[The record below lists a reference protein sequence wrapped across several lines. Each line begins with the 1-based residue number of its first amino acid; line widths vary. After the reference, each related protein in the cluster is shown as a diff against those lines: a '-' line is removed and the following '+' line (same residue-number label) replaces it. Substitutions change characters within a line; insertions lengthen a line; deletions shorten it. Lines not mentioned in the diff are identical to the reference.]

1 MKYCNYTFI
10 LYLQIFLLFPSQIYS
25 ATTLVDENRPEWS
38 GTRAIRDGDFDT
50 ALSEIQADTN
60 VTDTAFHMFKLGCI
74 YQGLENFSKALF
86 YFKMS
91 AKMSKKYTP
100 FAYERIGDIELAQ
113 KRYESGLKAFRVAA
127 QKTELMPYRYVLH
140 KKMYS
145 VAMKHAQE
153 IGKISW
159 LEEVVGEDEEV
170 MLDTSMKDI
179 FIQLIEAG
187 KSKEWDSALLKFIDP
202 SKYNEVQCYICS
214 FLSTDPLND
223 TMFSTK
229 TLYLLSKLSYTCKQ
243 YKKSSDWLHKALDR
257 IDFKKVVSQQ
267 NYIYHRAILNYRL
280 KNYNK
285 VIKWG
290 TKYDKSYDSDPT
302 LVFML
307 ARSYRNLGKSSQ
319 AAHWYDKHIKLFPN
333 LSKTHDIIWYR
344 AWQKEDANQFEAARK
359 FYRTLFKRYKHG
371 SKADDAFFRYALTY
385 CKERNYKTALKAF
398 AMFLKKYPY
407 STFCAGAHFWRAKS
421 YFAIKQLENA
431 KEVCHNLIL
440 TNPANYYAYRARELL
455 TLTGEPFIS
464 LKVDTSRTD
473 EEAFLWLDSITEDD
487 TKSLSEKDSIKFH
500 LGSYLAAIGMLD
512 QAELVLEPFEIS
524 YGKNLLLQ
532 YELARLYQISNN
544 SAHSFRVAKRLS
556 WRIPEEARSCMPVQ
570 IYSLLYPKSYMNYIK
585 ASAEANGIEPE
596 LVSSIIRQESIFNP
610 KIVSP
615 AGAIG
620 LMQIMPYT
628 GEEIAGDLKETFVLD
643 SLYFP
648 SVNVRYG
655 SYYIK
660 KLLDKFKGNLILAVA
675 GYNGGPHNAKK
686 WKAQN
691 SDDGFDM
698 FVEDIGFTETRK
710 YVKKV
715 LGNYWT
721 YKQLKNF
728 STEL

>member
-1 MKYCNYTFI
+1 MKQTIYTLI
-10 LYLQIFLLFPSQIYS
+10 IYLQILLLFPCQIYS
-25 ATTLVDENRPEWS
+25 ATTLVNENRPEWS
-38 GTRAIRDGDFDT
+38 GTKAIRDADFEK

-60 VTDTAFHMFKLGCI
+60 VTDTAFNMFKLGCV
-74 YQGLENFSKALF
+74 YHGLEDWSKALF

-91 AKMSKKYTP
+91 ARMSKKYTP

-113 KRYESGLKAFRVAA
+113 KRYESGLKAYRVAA
-127 QKTELMPYRYVLH
+127 RKTELMPYRYVLH

-145 VAMKHAQE
+145 VAMKHTEA

-179 FIQLIEAG
+179 FIQLLEAG
-187 KSKEWDSALLKFIDP
+187 KSKELDSALLKFIDP

-214 FLSTDPLND
+214 FLSTDSLND
-223 TMFSTK
+223 AMFSTK

-243 YKKSSDWLHKALDR
+243 YKKSSDWLHKVLDR
-257 IDFKKVVSQQ
+257 KDFKKAVSQQ
-267 NYIYHRAILNYRL
+267 NYIYHRVVLNYRL

-290 TKYDKSYDSDPT
+290 TKYDKTYGSDPG

-307 ARSYRNLGKSSQ
+307 ARSYRSLGKSKQ

-371 SKADDAFFRYALTY
+371 SKADDAYYRYALSY
-385 CKERNYKTALKAF
+385 CKERNYKTAIKAF
-398 AMFLKKYPY
+398 SMFLKKCPY
-407 STFCAGAHFWRAKS
+407 STFSAGAHFWRAKS
-421 YFAIKQLENA
+421 YFAIKQFDNA
-431 KEVCHNLIL
+431 KEVCQNLIR
-440 TNPANYYAYRARELL
+440 TNPADYYAYRARELL
-455 TLTGEPFIS
+455 VLMGDS
-464 LKVDTSRTD
+464 YSALRVDTARSD
-473 EEAFLWLDSITEDD
+473 DEAFLWLDSVTED
-487 TKSLSEKDSIKFH
+487 TAKHLSGNDSARFY
-500 LGSYLAAIGMLD
+500 LGSCLAAVGMLD
-512 QAELVLEPFEIS
+512 QTELVLEPFEIS

-544 SAHSFRVAKRLS
+544 PAHSFRVAKRLS
-556 WRIPEEARSCMPVQ
+556 WRIPEEARSCMPSQ
-570 IYSLLYPKSYMNYIK
+570 IYSLLYPGSYMSIIQS
-585 ASAEANGIEPE
+585 SAEINKIEPE

-610 KIVSP
+610 TIVSP

-628 GEEIAGDLKETFVLD
+628 GEEIAKDLKETFVLD
-643 SLYFP
+643 SLYYP

-660 KLLDKFKGNLILAVA
+660 KLLDKFKGSIVLAVA

-686 WKAQN
+686 WNAQN

-698 FVEDIGFTETRK
+698 FVEDIGFSETRR

-721 YKQLKNF
+721 YKALKGIGH
-728 STEL
+728 